1 MSKEKELIE
10 QVAQLEASLKAE
22 KEISLELSENCLKL
36 EKANQEQGSLKAA
49 LIEELEKTKSELS
62 EVLQANQELGSSKE
76 ALMEQLEK
84 NQSELADALEANKLL
99 MKTMEDLSAMPAE
112 AAKPTE
118 TTSTDLAALSF
129 TKEGVKYGFNFAK
142 ITHKKMPVSA
152 DEIAVDEKL
161 QEELIALK
169 SGILKVL

>member
-1 MSKEKELIE
+1 MSKEKELLE

-22 KEISLELSENCLKL
+22 KEISLELSENCSKL
-36 EKANQEQGSLKAA
+36 EQANQEQGA
-49 LIEELEKTKSELS
+49 L
-62 EVLQANQELGSSKE
+62 KE
-76 ALMEQLEK
+76 ALIEQLEK
-84 NQSELADALEANKLL
+84 NQAELADALEANKLL
-99 MKTMEDLSAMPAE
+99 MKTMEDLSAIPAE

-152 DEIAVDEKL
+152 EEIAVDEKL

>member
-1 MSKEKELIE
+1 MSKEKELLE

-22 KEISLELSENCLKL
+22 KEIRLELSENYSKL
-36 EKANQEQGSLKAA
+36 E
-49 LIEELEKTKSELS
+49 
-62 EVLQANQELGSSKE
+62 QANQELGSSKE

-84 NQSELADALEANKLL
+84 NQSELAEALEANKLL
-99 MKTMEDLSAMPAE
+99 MKTMEDLSSMPAE

-161 QEELIALK
+161 QDELIALK
-169 SGILKVL
+169 SGMLKVL

>member
-1 MSKEKELIE
+1 MSKEKELLE

-22 KEISLELSENCLKL
+22 KEISLELSENCSKL
-36 EKANQEQGSLKAA
+36 E
-49 LIEELEKTKSELS
+49 
-62 EVLQANQELGSSKE
+62 QANQELGSSKE

-84 NQSELADALEANKLL
+84 NQSELADVLEANKLL

-112 AAKPTE
+112 AVKPTE

-129 TKEGVKYGFNFAK
+129 TKDGVKYGFNFAK

-152 DEIAVDEKL
+152 EEIAVDEKL
-161 QEELIALK
+161 QDELIALK
-169 SGILKVL
+169 SGMLKVL

>member
-1 MSKEKELIE
+1 MSKEKELLE

-22 KEISLELSENCLKL
+22 KEISLQLSEAFSKL
-36 EKANQEQGSLKAA
+36 E
-49 LIEELEKTKSELS
+49 
-62 EVLQANQELGSSKE
+62 QANQELGSSKE

-84 NQSELADALEANKLL
+84 NQSELADVLEANKLL
-99 MKTMEDLSAMPAE
+99 MKTMEDLSAIPAE

-129 TKEGVKYGFNFAK
+129 TKDGVKYGFNFAK

-152 DEIAVDEKL
+152 QEIAVDEKL
-161 QEELIALK
+161 QDELIALK

>member
-1 MSKEKELIE
+1 MSKEKELLE

-22 KEISLELSENCLKL
+22 KEISLELSENRSKL
-36 EKANQEQGSLKAA
+36 EQANQEQGSLKEA
-49 LIEELEKTKSELS
+49 LIEELEKTK
-62 EVLQANQELGSSKE
+62 
-76 ALMEQLEK
+76 
-84 NQSELADALEANKLL
+84 SELADALEANKLL

-112 AAKPTE
+112 SAKPTE

-152 DEIAVDEKL
+152 EEIAVDEKL